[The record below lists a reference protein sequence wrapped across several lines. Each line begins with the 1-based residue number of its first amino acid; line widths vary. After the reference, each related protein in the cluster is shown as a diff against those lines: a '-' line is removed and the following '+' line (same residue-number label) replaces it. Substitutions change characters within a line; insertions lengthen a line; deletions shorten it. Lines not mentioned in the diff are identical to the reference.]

1 MTKEQIDRAAPP
13 ESTAQAV
20 TKPSPARKAAA
31 KPEAPTAVNRQVNDA
46 TATDSIAAPTPP
58 AAPAPQQ
65 LAATGRA
72 LQTTP
77 NAAAAPLAQPPQG
90 HAHEPAK
97 AAPTYTLRTYD
108 RLSAGRS
115 PDGSAQISGTITDN
129 SGAAVGHAKV
139 TLDQAAGTAH
149 RETLTDGAGRF
160 TISSLQ
166 PGKYRLQ
173 ISSPG
178 FTAQTREVDLGTSQ
192 LARVDS
198 QLAVGAASET
208 VTVQAGASTLKTESA
223 SVQSL
228 LPGQE
233 PLETSVSS
241 GPRTLA
247 LDSVGKL
254 FLSKKAGKHWKTIHG
269 PWKKSP
275 VTGLLLTPDQLFKV
289 TSAQGSWLSDDGE
302 HWRPAN

>member
-1 MTKEQIDRAAPP
+1 
-13 ESTAQAV
+13 V

-31 KPEAPTAVNRQVNDA
+31 KPEAPTPDNRQVNDA

-65 LAATGRA
+65 LAATGGA
-72 LQTTP
+72 LKATP
-77 NAAAAPLAQPPQG
+77 NGAAAPLAQPPQAQ
-90 HAHEPAK
+90 AHEAAK
-97 AAPTYTLRTYD
+97 AAPASTLRTYD
-108 RLSAGRS
+108 TLSAARS
-115 PDGSAQISGTITDN
+115 PDGSAQISGTVTDE
-129 SGAAVGHAKV
+129 SGATIAHAKV

-149 RETLTDGAGRF
+149 RETLTDGTGRF

-166 PGKYRLQ
+166 PGKYRLE

-178 FTAQTREVDLGTSQ
+178 FMAQVREVDLGTSQ

-208 VTVQAGASTLKTESA
+208 VTVQAGAATLNTESA

-233 PLETSVSS
+233 PLQTSVSS

-275 VTGLLLTPDQLFKV
+275 VTSLSLTPDQLFKV
-289 TSAQGSWLSDDGE
+289 ASAQGSWLSDDGE
-302 HWRPAN
+302 HWRPEN